1 MVEPADKVRGLVRPG
16 GGEPRVERLLNSM
29 RLADTAVLTPLVS
42 DAAFGQAPA
51 YGSCLDK
58 GSLNRYEP

>member
-29 RLADTAVLTPLVS
+29 RLVRLSSFALLLSSGERRPGITS
-42 DAAFGQAPA
+42 ICCGG
-51 YGSCLDK
+51 YGSFNTA
-58 GSLNRYEP
+58 GF